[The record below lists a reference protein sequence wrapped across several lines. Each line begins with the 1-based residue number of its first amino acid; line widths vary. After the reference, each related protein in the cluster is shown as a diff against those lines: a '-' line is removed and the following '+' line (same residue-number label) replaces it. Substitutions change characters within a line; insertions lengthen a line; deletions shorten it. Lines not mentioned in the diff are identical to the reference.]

1 MGFFN
6 FIETFFFISLA
17 ITFIL
22 IMMLVYHF
30 KDRLSILE
38 NKCDTMYNIIDD
50 MAKEVNQL
58 HAVCS
63 KPKPIV
69 QDPPFHMHVPQ
80 FFPQPNFFTNKII
93 VSDNEDSD
101 YSSDEESDDER
112 EREGENSDDGI
123 VITESEII
131 NHEVLAEIDD
141 SLNVPITEVVD
152 VPEDSS
158 PIEELVEE
166 DVQVSHEEDVQVLSQ
181 EEDGNDSI
189 GQDIDT
195 NVYKKMEVSALRSLV
210 LSKGLA
216 TDVKKLKKTELID
229 LLILQS

>member
-1 MGFFN
+1 
-6 FIETFFFISLA
+6 
-17 ITFIL
+17 
-22 IMMLVYHF
+22 MLVYHF
-30 KDRLSILE
+30 KDRVSILE

-50 MAKEVNQL
+50 MAKEVNRL

-63 KPKPIV
+63 KPKSPIV
-69 QDPPFHMHVPQ
+69 QDTPFHMHVPQ

-93 VSDNEDSD
+93 VSDNEDSE

-112 EREGENSDDGI
+112 ESENGDDGI
-123 VITESEII
+123 VITESENM

-141 SLNVPITEVVD
+141 SLNVPITEVAY

-166 DVQVSHEEDVQVLSQ
+166 DVQVLSQEEDVQVLSQEEDVQVLSQEEDVQVLSQ

-189 GQDIDT
+189 GQDVNT

>member
-30 KDRLSILE
+30 KDRVSILE

-63 KPKPIV
+63 KPKPPIV
-69 QDPPFHMHVPQ
+69 QDPPFHMRVPQ
-80 FFPQPNFFTNKII
+80 FLPQPNFFTNKII
-93 VSDNEDSD
+93 VSDNEDSE

-112 EREGENSDDGI
+112 ESKNSDDGI
-123 VITESEII
+123 VITESENM

-141 SLNVPITEVVD
+141 SLNVPITEVAY

-166 DVQVSHEEDVQVLSQ
+166 DVQVLSQEEDAPVLSQ

-189 GQDIDT
+189 GQDVDT